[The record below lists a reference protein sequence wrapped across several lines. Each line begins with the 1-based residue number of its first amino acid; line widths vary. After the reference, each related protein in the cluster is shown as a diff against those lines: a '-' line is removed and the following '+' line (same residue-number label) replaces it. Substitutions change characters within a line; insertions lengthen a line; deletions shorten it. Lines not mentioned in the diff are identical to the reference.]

1 MNRTSQFPLPRKIN
15 FGLFRLL
22 GKIPLDAPSAKIV
35 EIAGTSMYMKSK
47 GNGTSD

>member
-1 MNRTSQFPLPRKIN
+1 MNRTSQFPLPRKIT
-15 FGLFRLL
+15 FGLL

-47 GNGTSD
+47 GNGTIN